1 MWYYFYKLV
10 LLLLRGWS
18 MRVAVIDD
26 ESIFRM
32 QLKMMV
38 EKLSIAKGVQ
48 IIVDEFPGGREFLDS
63 LSEKR
68 YDIVFMDIYMP
79 EMDGIET
86 AKTLRKRTERTFLV
100 FLTASDGHYPDAFSL
115 HAFDYVTKP
124 FTKERI
130 NQVLT
135 EILEHT
141 PLDTAFIKVSNAGK
155 DERVKLK
162 DIVAVTTD
170 GHYLE
175 INKNDKTM
183 RRIRLTSGEFLELTG
198 SDKRFSIINRGI
210 IVNMDY
216 LDRIEGL
223 NAYMIDGNAYPV
235 STRKLQELKKHVEEY
250 KYNNQ

>member
-1 MWYYFYKLV
+1 
-10 LLLLRGWS
+10 

-26 ESIFRM
+26 ENIFRM

-38 EKLSIAKGVQ
+38 EKLAKIKAVH
-48 IIVDEFPGGREFLDS
+48 ILVDEFSGGQEFIDA

-79 EMDGIET
+79 GMDGIET
-86 AKTLRKRTERTFLV
+86 AKTLRRRTERTFLI

-124 FTKERI
+124 FTMERI
-130 NQVLT
+130 DQVLT

-141 PLDTAFIKVSNAGK
+141 PLDTAFIKISNAGK

-162 DIVAVTTD
+162 NIVSVTTD

-175 INKNDKTM
+175 IKKDDGVTK
-183 RRIRLTSGEFLELTG
+183 RARLTSGEFLEMTG
-198 SDKRFSIINRGI
+198 SDKRFVIINRGI

-216 LDRIEGL
+216 LNLIEGTE
-223 NAYMIDGNAYPV
+223 AYMSDGSTYPV
-235 STRKLQELKKHVEEY
+235 STRKLPELLQVVEEY

>member
-1 MWYYFYKLV
+1 
-10 LLLLRGWS
+10 
-18 MRVAVIDD
+18 
-26 ESIFRM
+26 M

-38 EKLSIAKGVQ
+38 EKLAKIKAVH
-48 IIVDEFPGGREFLDS
+48 ILVDEFSGGQEFIDT

-79 EMDGIET
+79 GMDGIET
-86 AKTLRKRTERTFLV
+86 AKTLRRRTERTFLI

-124 FTKERI
+124 FTMERI
-130 NQVLT
+130 DQVLT

-141 PLDTAFIKVSNAGK
+141 PLDTAFIKISNAGK

-162 DIVAVTTD
+162 NIVSVTTD

-175 INKNDKTM
+175 IKKDDGVIK
-183 RRIRLTSGEFLELTG
+183 RARLTSGEFLEMTG
-198 SDKRFSIINRGI
+198 SDKRFVIINRGI
-210 IVNMDY
+210 IINMDY
-216 LDRIEGL
+216 LNLIEGTE
-223 NAYMIDGNAYPV
+223 AYMSDGSTYPV
-235 STRKLQELKKHVEEY
+235 STRKLPELLQVVEEY

>member
-1 MWYYFYKLV
+1 
-10 LLLLRGWS
+10 

-26 ESIFRM
+26 ENIFRM

-38 EKLSIAKGVQ
+38 EKLAKIKAVH
-48 IIVDEFPGGREFLDS
+48 ILVDEFSGGQEFIDA

-79 EMDGIET
+79 DMDGIET
-86 AKTLRKRTERTFLV
+86 AKTLRRRTERTFLI

-124 FTKERI
+124 FTMERI
-130 NQVLT
+130 DQVLT

-141 PLDTAFIKVSNAGK
+141 PLDTAFIKISNAGK

-162 DIVAVTTD
+162 NIVSVTTD

-175 INKNDKTM
+175 IKKDDGVIK
-183 RRIRLTSGEFLELTG
+183 RARLTSGEFLEMTG
-198 SDKRFSIINRGI
+198 SDKRFVIINRGI

-216 LDRIEGL
+216 LNLIEGTE
-223 NAYMIDGNAYPV
+223 AYMSDGSTYPV
-235 STRKLQELKKHVEEY
+235 STRKLPELLRVVEEY

>member
-1 MWYYFYKLV
+1 
-10 LLLLRGWS
+10 
-18 MRVAVIDD
+18 
-26 ESIFRM
+26 M

-38 EKLSIAKGVQ
+38 EKLAKIKAVH
-48 IIVDEFPGGREFLDS
+48 ILVDEFSGGQEFIDA

-79 EMDGIET
+79 GMDGIET
-86 AKTLRKRTERTFLV
+86 AKTLRRRTERTFLI

-124 FTKERI
+124 FTMERI
-130 NQVLT
+130 DQVLT

-141 PLDTAFIKVSNAGK
+141 PLDTAFIKISNAGK

-162 DIVAVTTD
+162 NIVSVTTD

-175 INKNDKTM
+175 IKKDDGVIK
-183 RRIRLTSGEFLELTG
+183 RARLTSGEFLEMTG
-198 SDKRFSIINRGI
+198 SDKRFVIINRGI

-216 LDRIEGL
+216 LNLIEGTE
-223 NAYMIDGNAYPV
+223 AYMSDGSTYPV
-235 STRKLQELKKHVEEY
+235 STRKLPELLQVVEEY

>member
-1 MWYYFYKLV
+1 
-10 LLLLRGWS
+10 
-18 MRVAVIDD
+18 
-26 ESIFRM
+26 M

-38 EKLSIAKGVQ
+38 EKLAKIKAVH
-48 IIVDEFPGGREFLDS
+48 ILVDEFSGGQEFIDA

-79 EMDGIET
+79 GMDGIET
-86 AKTLRKRTERTFLV
+86 AKTLRRRTERTFLI

-124 FTKERI
+124 FTMERI
-130 NQVLT
+130 DQVLT

-141 PLDTAFIKVSNAGK
+141 PLDTAFIKISNAGK

-162 DIVAVTTD
+162 NIVSVTTD

-175 INKNDKTM
+175 IKKDDGVTK
-183 RRIRLTSGEFLELTG
+183 RARLTSGEFLEMTG
-198 SDKRFSIINRGI
+198 SDKRFVIINRGI

-216 LDRIEGL
+216 LNLIEGTE
-223 NAYMIDGNAYPV
+223 AYMSDGSTYPV
-235 STRKLQELKKHVEEY
+235 STRKLPELLQVVEEY